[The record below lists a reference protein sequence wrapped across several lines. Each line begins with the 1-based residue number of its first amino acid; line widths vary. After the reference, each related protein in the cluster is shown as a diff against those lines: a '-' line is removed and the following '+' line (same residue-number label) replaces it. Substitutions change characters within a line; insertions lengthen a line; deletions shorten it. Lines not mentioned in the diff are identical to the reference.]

1 MVVVLDAAK
10 AFDVTSIVVVVIA
23 TARMAT
29 IDNVL
34 AFMYI
39 VASDSGYAIYEV
51 WLSLV

>member
-1 MVVVLDAAK
+1 VVVVLDAAK

-39 VASDSGYAIYEV
+39 VGSDSGYTIYEV
-51 WLSLV
+51 GLSLV

>member
-1 MVVVLDAAK
+1 METAK
-10 AFDVTSIVVVVIA
+10 AFDVTSIVVVVTA
-23 TARMAT
+23 TTKMDT

>member
-1 MVVVLDAAK
+1 MLVLEAAK

-23 TARMAT
+23 TAKMAK

-34 AFMYI
+34 ACMYI
-39 VASDSGYAIYEV
+39 VPSHSGFTIYEV

>member
-1 MVVVLDAAK
+1 VVLETAK
-10 AFDVTSIVVVVIA
+10 AFDVTSIVVVVTA
-23 TARMAT
+23 TAKMAT